1 MSTTDPN
8 LSKKEIVQAKDAAHD
23 DIVLVCKHIFNEI
36 EPYVSGKKLVV
47 VMGETG
53 SGKSTMMASLI
64 YGPDKLE
71 IKEVM

>member
-1 MSTTDPN
+1 M
-8 LSKKEIVQAKDAAHD
+8 AHD
-23 DIVLVCKHIFNEI
+23 DIVLVCKHIFDEI
-36 EPYVSGKKLVV
+36 EPFVNNKELVV

-71 IKEVM
+71 IKKVM